1 MSDVQMVETSIN
13 DRLEAQKLAIEA
25 LWPYSLGLSY
35 YDKNSMRNSIFI
47 LPRVLRWAAV
57 VAALVIG
64 LVALVSFLQPG
75 YSASLGDMHL
85 HVGTD
90 VPAEAT
96 WWLRAPATLLPAA
109 AFACAMAQLAALLKL
124 VERGEV
130 FSEPASRYLRRF
142 GVWLLVATL
151 AGVLCPFAAQVIH
164 SLMLGSGESKLEL
177 SSREAWNIFLSALFM
192 LVARVLSD
200 AYRLAEENRQII

>member
-1 MSDVQMVETSIN
+1 
-13 DRLEAQKLAIEA
+13 
-25 LWPYSLGLSY
+25 
-35 YDKNSMRNSIFI
+35 MRNSIFI
-47 LPRVLRWAAV
+47 LPRVLRWAAI
-57 VAALVIG
+57 AAAIVIG
-64 LVALVSFLQPG
+64 VGALLSVLQPG
-75 YSASLGDMHL
+75 YSASLGDLHL
-85 HVGTD
+85 DVSSD
-90 VPAEAT
+90 VPAAAS

-109 AFACAMAQLAALLKL
+109 AFAFAMAQLAALLKL

-151 AGVLCPFAAQVIH
+151 AGVLFPFAAQVIH
-164 SLMLGSGESKLEL
+164 NLMVGVRELKLEL
-177 SSREAWNIFLSALFM
+177 SSRDAWNVFLSALFM

>member
-1 MSDVQMVETSIN
+1 
-13 DRLEAQKLAIEA
+13 
-25 LWPYSLGLSY
+25 
-35 YDKNSMRNSIFI
+35 MRNSIFI
-47 LPRVLRWAAV
+47 LPRVLRWAAIA
-57 VAALVIG
+57 AALVIG
-64 LVALVSFLQPG
+64 LGALLSVLQPG

-90 VPAEAT
+90 VPAEAP

-109 AFACAMAQLAALLKL
+109 AFAYAMAQLAALLKL
-124 VERGEV
+124 VEHGEV

-151 AGVLCPFAAQVIH
+151 AGVLCPFAAHAIH
-164 SLMLGSGESKLEL
+164 NVMLGVRELNLEF
-177 SSREAWNIFLSALFM
+177 SSRDAWNVFLGALFM

-200 AYRLAEENRQII
+200 AYRLAEDNRQII